1 MATACA
7 GVRLMIAVLKAA
19 DRAVAFV
26 CRWGVTGALVGLF
39 LLLLAGV
46 VTRSVPV
53 VSITGSDEIVELL
66 FAWLTFLGAV
76 ALWREGALY
85 NVTLVLVSVPPKVR
99 HAIEVFI
106 KFLMLMV
113 ALVFLLKGYEFMA
126 GSGETTPFLRF
137 DKAWWYASVPV
148 CGGLMSVYSI
158 AGLVLTFRGRFDE
171 TEPSGGL
178 LG

>member
-1 MATACA
+1 
-7 GVRLMIAVLKAA
+7 MIAVLKAA

-26 CRWGVTGALVGLF
+26 CRWGVTLALVGLF
-39 LLLLAGV
+39 FLLLAGV

-66 FAWLTFLGAV
+66 FAWTTFLGAV

-85 NVTLVLVSVPPKVR
+85 NVTLVLVSVPPPVR
-99 HAIEVFI
+99 RTIEVAI

-113 ALVFLLKGYEFMA
+113 ALVFVVKGYEFTT

-137 DKAWWYASVPV
+137 DKAWWYAAIPV
-148 CGGLMSVYSI
+148 CGALMALYSV
-158 AGLVLTFRGRFDE
+158 AGLIITYRGRFDE
-171 TEPSGGL
+171 AEASGGL

>member
-1 MATACA
+1 
-7 GVRLMIAVLKAA
+7 MIRVLKAA

-26 CRWGVTGALVGLF
+26 CRWGVTAALVGLF

-46 VTRSVPV
+46 ITRSVPV

-85 NVTLVLVSVPPKVR
+85 NVTLVLVSVPAKVR
-99 HAIEVFI
+99 HGIEIGI

-113 ALVFLLKGYEFMA
+113 ALVLLIKGYAFMA
-126 GSGETTPFLRF
+126 GSGETTPFLRL
-137 DKAWWYASVPV
+137 DKAWWYASIPV
-148 CGGLMSVYSI
+148 CGALMCAYSV
-158 AGLVLTFRGRFDE
+158 AGLILTFRGRFDE
-171 TEPSGGL
+171 AETSGGL